1 MTEKVVPFPKLSEA
15 DQQWLDL
22 KKQQELIRQQTKH
35 IESKG

>member
-1 MTEKVVPFPKLSEA
+1 MTDKVVPFPKLSEA

-22 KKQQELIRQQTKH
+22 KRQQELIRQQAKH

>member
-15 DQQWLDL
+15 DQQWLVL
-22 KKQQELIRQQTKH
+22 KKQQELIRQQSKQ

>member
-22 KKQQELIRQQTKH
+22 KKQQELIRQQAKR

>member
-22 KKQQELIRQQTKH
+22 KKQQDLIRQQAKR